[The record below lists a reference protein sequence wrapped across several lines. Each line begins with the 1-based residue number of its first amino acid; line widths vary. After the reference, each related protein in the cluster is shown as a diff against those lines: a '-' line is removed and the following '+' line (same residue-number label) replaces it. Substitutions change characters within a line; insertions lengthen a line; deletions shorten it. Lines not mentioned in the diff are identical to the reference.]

1 MRMPLTDRL
10 RQLRLLPVI
19 ALHQAAQ
26 AVPLGRTL
34 IAAGLPAAEITF
46 RTPAAAEAI
55 RLLRAEFPELLI
67 AAGTILTPAQVDAA
81 VTAGADLI
89 VSPGLNPNTV
99 RYCQQLA
106 IPIIPGINNP
116 SQVEQALELGLSTL
130 KFFPAEASGGIAMLK
145 ALSAVYPVQFMP
157 TGGISP
163 ANVEKYL
170 ALPSVIACG
179 GTWMVPNDLI
189 DQGDWSTLT
198 TLIGEAVTLVHHS

>member
-1 MRMPLTDRL
+1 MSLTDRL

-19 ALHQAAQ
+19 ALNQAEQ
-26 AVPLGRTL
+26 AVALGQTL
-34 IAAGLPAAEITF
+34 QDAGLPAAEITF

-55 RLLRAEFPELLI
+55 RLLRGAFPELLI

-81 VTAGADLI
+81 VAAGADLI
-89 VSPGLNPNTV
+89 VSPGLNPTTV
-99 RYCQQLA
+99 RYCQQQG

-145 ALSAVYPVQFMP
+145 ALAAVYPVQFMP

-163 ANVEKYL
+163 ANVQRYL
-170 ALPSVIACG
+170 AQPNVIACG
-179 GTWMVPNDLI
+179 GSWMVPADLI
-189 DQGDWSTLT
+189 EQADWPALHQ
-198 TLIGEAVTLVHHS
+198 LITEAVTLLDHP

>member
-1 MRMPLTDRL
+1 MSLTDRL
-10 RQLRLLPVI
+10 RHLRLIPVI
-19 ALHQAAQ
+19 TLNQAEQ
-26 AVPLGRTL
+26 AVALGQTL
-34 IAAGLPAAEITF
+34 LAAGLPGAEITF

-55 RLLRAEFPELLI
+55 RLLRAAFPDLLI
-67 AAGTILTPAQVDAA
+67 GAGTVLTSSQVDAA
-81 VTAGADLI
+81 MAAGADFI
-89 VSPGLNPNTV
+89 VSPGLNPTTV
-99 RYCQQLA
+99 RYCQQQG

-198 TLIGEAVTLVHHS
+198 TLIGEAAALVRHS

>member
-1 MRMPLTDRL
+1 MSLTDRL
-10 RQLRLLPVI
+10 HQLRLLPVI
-19 ALHQAAQ
+19 ALNRAEQAE
-26 AVPLGRTL
+26 PLGQTL
-34 IAAGLPAAEITF
+34 LAAGLPAAEITF
-46 RTPAAAEAI
+46 RTPVAAEAI
-55 RLLRAEFPELLI
+55 RRLRAAFPELLI

-81 VTAGADLI
+81 LAAGADFI
-89 VSPGLNPNTV
+89 VSPGLNPTTV
-99 RYCQQLA
+99 RHCQQQG
-106 IPIIPGINNP
+106 IPIIPGVNNP

-198 TLIGEAVTLVHHS
+198 TLIGEAVALVHHS

>member
-1 MRMPLTDRL
+1 MSLTDRL
-10 RQLRLLPVI
+10 RHLRLIPVI
-19 ALHQAAQ
+19 TLNQAEQ
-26 AVPLGRTL
+26 AVALGQTL
-34 IAAGLPAAEITF
+34 LAARLPGAEITF

-55 RLLRAEFPELLI
+55 SLLRAAFPDLLI
-67 AAGTILTPAQVDAA
+67 GAGTILTATQVDAA
-81 VTAGADLI
+81 MAAGADFI
-89 VSPGLNPNTV
+89 VSPGLNPTTV
-99 RYCQQLA
+99 RYCQQQG

>member
-1 MRMPLTDRL
+1 MSLTDRL
-10 RQLRLLPVI
+10 RHLRLIPVI
-19 ALHQAAQ
+19 TLNQAEQ
-26 AVPLGRTL
+26 AVALGQTL
-34 IAAGLPAAEITF
+34 LAARLPGAEITF

-55 RLLRAEFPELLI
+55 RLLRAAFPDLLI
-67 AAGTILTPAQVDAA
+67 GAGTVLTSSQVDAA
-81 VTAGADLI
+81 MAAGADFI
-89 VSPGLNPNTV
+89 VSPGLNPTTV
-99 RYCQQLA
+99 RYCQQQG

-116 SQVEQALELGLSTL
+116 GQVEQALELGLSTL

-145 ALSAVYPVQFMP
+145 ALSAVYPVQFLP

>member
-1 MRMPLTDRL
+1 MSLTDRL
-10 RQLRLLPVI
+10 HQLRLLPVI
-19 ALHQAAQ
+19 ALNRAEQAE
-26 AVPLGRTL
+26 PLGQTL
-34 IAAGLPAAEITF
+34 LAAGLPAAEITF
-46 RTPAAAEAI
+46 RTPVAAEAI
-55 RLLRAEFPELLI
+55 RRLRAAFPELLI
-67 AAGTILTPAQVDAA
+67 AAGTILTSAQVDTALA
-81 VTAGADLI
+81 AGADFI
-89 VSPGLNPNTV
+89 VSPGLNPTTV
-99 RYCQQLA
+99 RHCQQQG
-106 IPIIPGINNP
+106 IPIIPGVNNP

-189 DQGDWSTLT
+189 DQGDWSSLT
-198 TLIGEAVTLVHHS
+198 TLIGEAVALVHHS

>member
-1 MRMPLTDRL
+1 MSLTDRL

-46 RTPAAAEAI
+46 RTPAAAESI
-55 RLLRAEFPELLI
+55 RRLRTAFPELLI

-81 VTAGADLI
+81 VAAGADVI
-89 VSPGLNPNTV
+89 VSPGLNPTTV
-99 RYCQQLA
+99 RYCQQQGIA
-106 IPIIPGINNP
+106 IIPGINNP

-145 ALSAVYPVQFMP
+145 ALAAVYPVQFMP

-170 ALPSVIACG
+170 AQPNVIACG
-179 GTWMVPNDLI
+179 GSWMVPADLI
-189 DQGDWSTLT
+189 EQGNWPALHQ
-198 TLIGEAVTLVHHS
+198 LIAEAVALLGPP

>member
-1 MRMPLTDRL
+1 MSLTDRL
-10 RQLRLLPVI
+10 HQLRLLPVI
-19 ALHQAAQ
+19 ALNRAEQAE
-26 AVPLGRTL
+26 PLGQTL
-34 IAAGLPAAEITF
+34 LAAGLPAAEITF
-46 RTPAAAEAI
+46 RTPVAAEAI
-55 RLLRAEFPELLI
+55 RRLRAAFPELLI
-67 AAGTILTPAQVDAA
+67 AAGTILTPAQVDTALA
-81 VTAGADLI
+81 AGADFI
-89 VSPGLNPNTV
+89 VSPGLNPTTV
-99 RYCQQLA
+99 RHCQQQG
-106 IPIIPGINNP
+106 IPIIPGVNNP

-198 TLIGEAVTLVHHS
+198 TLIGEAVALVHHS

>member
-1 MRMPLTDRL
+1 MSLTDRL
-10 RQLRLLPVI
+10 HQLRLLPVI
-19 ALHQAAQ
+19 ALNRAEQAE
-26 AVPLGRTL
+26 PLGQTL
-34 IAAGLPAAEITF
+34 LAAGLPAAEITF
-46 RTPAAAEAI
+46 RTPVAAEAI
-55 RLLRAEFPELLI
+55 RRLRAAFPELLI
-67 AAGTILTPAQVDAA
+67 AAGTILTPAQVDTALA
-81 VTAGADLI
+81 AGADFI
-89 VSPGLNPNTV
+89 VSPGLNPTTV
-99 RYCQQLA
+99 RYCQQQG

-145 ALSAVYPVQFMP
+145 ALSAVYPVQFLP

-198 TLIGEAVTLVHHS
+198 TLIGEATALVRHS

>member
-1 MRMPLTDRL
+1 MPLIDRL

-46 RTPAAAEAI
+46 RTPAAAESI
-55 RLLRAEFPELLI
+55 RRLRAAFPELLI

-81 VTAGADLI
+81 VAAGADVI
-89 VSPGLNPNTV
+89 VSPGLNPTTV
-99 RYCQQLA
+99 RYCQQQGIA
-106 IPIIPGINNP
+106 IIPGINNP

-145 ALSAVYPVQFMP
+145 ALAAVYPVQFMP

-170 ALPSVIACG
+170 AQPNVIACG
-179 GTWMVPNDLI
+179 GSWMVPADLI
-189 DQGDWSTLT
+189 EQGNWPALHQ
-198 TLIGEAVTLVHHS
+198 LIAEAVALLGPP